1 MTYFEFPGEKLFP
14 RRSHFRGE
22 AIFGEKPFSGR
33 SHFGGEAV
41 FREMPFFKKNLLPLP
56 CKECSKSF
64 SESGSLKGDT
74 YLIVTQVF
82 PHAHISGH
90 ALEVSGERMW
100 PYYEL
105 VEGI

>member
-1 MTYFEFPGEKLFP
+1 MVNKVGNCLVTIYRCITVRLTVSSYGQM
-14 RRSHFRGE
+14 
-22 AIFGEKPFSGR
+22 AIRKMR
-33 SHFGGEAV
+33 QN
-41 FREMPFFKKNLLPLP
+41 KNIHITLCP
-56 CKECSKSF
+56 E
-64 SESGSLKGDT
+64 GDT

-105 VEGI
+105 VEEI